1 MIFVFSK
8 SRFDFSNDFF
18 NVACSFQVC
27 HVDILVAV
35 VSLHNAMQ
43 NTIVTC
49 KTLTASAEVLFY
61 YQAVTMIVAQWFK
74 QLKTSRPFRIEKA
87 ERADIAH
94 YTLFMLEGY
103 VEFPKL
109 VAEYLMSPILIV
121 LLNTNCK
128 LRYSVTNTNVNP
140 TLFLMPCKLLWGIT
154 NLQCCNSCHL
164 PSDFHPN
171 FNHA

>member
-1 MIFVFSK
+1 MTSSMLPVLLK
-8 SRFDFSNDFF
+8 S
-18 NVACSFQVC
+18 VMW
-27 HVDILVAV
+27 ILLWQLYHCITQCRTQL
-35 VSLHNAMQ
+35 LHANP
-43 NTIVTC
+43 NCLCRGT
-49 KTLTASAEVLFY
+49 VLLSGS
-61 YQAVTMIVAQWFK
+61 QWKVAQWFK
-74 QLKTSRPFRIEKA
+74 QLKASRPFRTEKA